1 LKTKSAIIVLLS
13 AIYISACGGVTPI
26 PLTETPTPKVATTT
40 NTPYFTN
47 TPTVTPV
54 RWETPTPETIPGYPT
69 PQVPE
74 ELDPF
79 GSDVPFEQKGI
90 TSNELYIGKHVLRK
104 WCKPFDFMEYCA
116 ITISSLKE
124 KQVDISDLPS
134 YLAQETGTD
143 LIGTGYPD
151 IVIVSE
157 IGNAAGEQVVRVF
170 EAGDTL
176 KEILVAGG
184 RRDWKFKDLN
194 NDKSFEF
201 IGDARVW
208 SKFSDC
214 QILNFP
220 YVYEYV
226 PNTGYAIKTYK
237 YKEVLFPNI
246 QFWLGEIDSYKKE
259 NPGKEIPLCRVY
271 GVVGAYL
278 VSGETEKAWSILDEN
293 YSAEKVAEYKAG
305 ILADLEGFIP

>member
-1 LKTKSAIIVLLS
+1 MKTNNTIFFLLS
-13 AIYISACGGVTPI
+13 AIYISACGGVTSIPI
-26 PLTETPTPKVATTT
+26 TTKTPTPKVAITT
-40 NTPYFTN
+40 NTLYPTN
-47 TPTVTPV
+47 TPTITPA
-54 RWETPTPETIPGYPT
+54 RWEKTSTPETILGYPT
-69 PQVPE
+69 PQVPV

-79 GSDVPFEQKGI
+79 GPGVPFEQKGI
-90 TSNELYIGKHVLRK
+90 TSNELYIGKYVLRK

-124 KQVDISDLPS
+124 KQVDFSNWPS
-134 YLAQETGTD
+134 YLAPETGTD

-157 IGNAAGEQVVRVF
+157 IGNAAGEQIVRVF
-170 EAGDTL
+170 EAGATL

-184 RRDWKFKDLN
+184 RRDWKFEDLN

-214 QILNFP
+214 QILNFH

-226 PNTGYAIKTYK
+226 PNTGYVIKTYK

-259 NPGKEIPLCRVY
+259 NHGIEINADKVMKAAQDFPGSGKAKKANDCRQIIDQ
-271 GVVGAYL
+271 GTGD
-278 VSGETEKAWSILDEN
+278 SNDGNT
-293 YSAEKVAEYKAG
+293 
-305 ILADLEGFIP
+305 P